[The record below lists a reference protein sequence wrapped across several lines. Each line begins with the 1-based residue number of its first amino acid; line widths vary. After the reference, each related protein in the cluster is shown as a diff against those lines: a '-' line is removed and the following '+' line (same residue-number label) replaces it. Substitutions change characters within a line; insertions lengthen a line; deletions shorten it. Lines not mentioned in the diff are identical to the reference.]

1 LAVKHPAQQGQL
13 SQTPL
18 AMNLSMDLNM
28 RAQEKLR
35 MRHVKATLTTKEK
48 AAYIVLQDN
57 QQGKNNTIYEIETE
71 TRQELLALA
80 TPYMTTILSR
90 FITCSEFD
98 EVTVKYPRWMENI
111 FTRNTVES
119 NNEYMEFMTLA
130 PAWHHGHWNGVA
142 FGLFCQKLHREL
154 SSLVMACGVIPGT
167 LGELKMIVQH
177 VSEENLFDIS
187 EIGYKFGQTQDD
199 DGSDE

>member
-1 LAVKHPAQQGQL
+1 
-13 SQTPL
+13 
-18 AMNLSMDLNM
+18 MNVSMDLSKLSQAPLTMNVSMDLSM

-35 MRHVKATLTTKEK
+35 MRYAKATQTMKEK

-57 QQGKNNTIYEIETE
+57 QQGKTNSIYEIETE

-98 EVTVKYPRWMENI
+98 EVTAKYPRWMENI

-119 NNEYMEFMTLA
+119 NIEYMEYLTLA
-130 PAWHHGHWNGVA
+130 PAWYHGQWNEVA
-142 FGLFCQKLHREL
+142 FSLFCQKLHREL
-154 SSLVMACGVIPGT
+154 SSLVMACEIIPGT
-167 LGELKMIVQH
+167 LAELKMIVQH

-187 EIGYKFGQTQDD
+187 EIGYKFGQTEDD
-199 DGSDE
+199 DGSHE